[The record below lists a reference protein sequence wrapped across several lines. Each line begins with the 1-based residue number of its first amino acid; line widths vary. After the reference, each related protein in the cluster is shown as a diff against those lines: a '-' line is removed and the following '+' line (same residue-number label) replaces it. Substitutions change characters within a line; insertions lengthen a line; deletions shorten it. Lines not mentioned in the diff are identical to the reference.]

1 MVCNLQISNGKKK
14 FLRSAEKKHLPHSG
28 YVKMPG
34 TYALLLLN
42 VKQVTSEAP
51 IKL

>member
-1 MVCNLQISNGKKK
+1 
-14 FLRSAEKKHLPHSG
+14 
-28 YVKMPG
+28 MPG

-51 IKL
+51 IKLWYSMKRLIIDAIWL